1 MLEATGVE
9 LRSLAQEVE
18 ALKSTEQALQRAR
31 ATLND
36 RERELE
42 VSRRSSVRCGCQCL
56 KPASFSL
63 GRHFPPWLGR
73 MAYCILD

>member
-1 MLEATGVE
+1 MLEATGSE

-42 VSRRSSVRCGCQCL
+42 VRG
-56 KPASFSL
+56 
-63 GRHFPPWLGR
+63 
-73 MAYCILD
+73 